1 MIFTKVQLYVAAAA
15 VAVLTG
21 LLGVQTWRLHVS
33 QLATAKAVTTLATE
47 RAVASE
53 ARAIQQSNFRKT
65 EINLGNSA
73 AQTRKATND
82 QVRSL
87 DVHSAS
93 LLQRVRNAA
102 GAQSGDVSGT
112 AAAPGDGQ
120 VVARSPEPELL
131 GQLGEEDVREANR
144 ADTIRLHLAACYA
157 DYDRA
162 KAALEALNQ
171 GSN

>member
-1 MIFTKVQLYVAAAA
+1 MIFTKVQLYAAAVA

-21 LLGVQTWRLHVS
+21 LLGVQTWRLHIS
-33 QLATAKAVTTLATE
+33 QLETAKAVTTLATE

-53 ARAIQQSNFRKT
+53 ARAVQQSNFRKT

-73 AQTRKATND
+73 AQNRKATND

-87 DVHSAS
+87 DVRSAS
-93 LLQRVRNAA
+93 LLQRVRNATA
-102 GAQSGDVSGT
+102 AQSGDVPST
-112 AAAPGDGQ
+112 PSVTSPGQ
-120 VVARSPEPELL
+120 VVPRSSEPELL